1 MSKPDYIEAYQ
12 HSDGHENEIKAS
24 DECGCFR
31 CVSVFAPADIV
42 EWVEEPNSDE
52 QTALCPFC
60 QNDSVIGSQSGY
72 PITVEFLEKMRKYW
86 GA

>member
-1 MSKPDYIEAYQ
+1 MAKPDYIEA
-12 HSDGHENEIKAS
+12 HAHALAHENEITAS
-24 DECGCFR
+24 EGCGCFH
-31 CVSVFAPADIV
+31 CLSVFEPSDIE

-60 QNDSVIGSQSGY
+60 QKEAVIGSAAGY

-86 GA
+86 FA